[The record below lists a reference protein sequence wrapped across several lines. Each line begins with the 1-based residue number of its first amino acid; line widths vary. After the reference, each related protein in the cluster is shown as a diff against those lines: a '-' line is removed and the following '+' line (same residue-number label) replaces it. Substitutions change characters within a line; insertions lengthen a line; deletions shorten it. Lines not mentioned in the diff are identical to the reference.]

1 MQHIPLK
8 NRNQYEFE
16 NLGDLI
22 EQNNILKFLD
32 AFVDELKL
40 SKLGYTQHRLKSMYR
55 ISTSFIFYV
64 SGSAFSLLF

>member
-22 EQNNILKFLD
+22 EQDNILKFLD

-40 SKLGYTQHRLKSMYR
+40 SKLDHT
-55 ISTSFIFYV
+55 V
-64 SGSAFSLLF
+64 